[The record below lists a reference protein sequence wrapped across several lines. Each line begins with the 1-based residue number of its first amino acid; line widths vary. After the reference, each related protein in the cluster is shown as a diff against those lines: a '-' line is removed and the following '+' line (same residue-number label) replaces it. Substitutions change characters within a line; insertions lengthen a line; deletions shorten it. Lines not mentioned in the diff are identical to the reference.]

1 MPEPTV
7 PTRARLVI
15 VTGSGRSGTSM
26 AAGTLKRLGLYVP
39 QPEQPADETNPKGF
53 YEPQW
58 VVEFHKRLLDSIP
71 ARTNDARPV
80 AMEQVR
86 EAAAAPKFRTP
97 LRDWLAEQAEIVG
110 PGGQLVV
117 KDPRTFWA
125 HQLWS
130 DVCDELA
137 IDLCY
142 LTTLRHPTEVVAS
155 RDSYYLADQP
165 EEFRRTRQT
174 ANLAGWVNSG
184 YFTEVATRTRPRVFI
199 RYVDLLAD
207 WRRAMAPVQSELGLT
222 FNADLSTNEPHDV
235 DSFIDVELHRT
246 RVDWDDV
253 DTIDELRELAGL
265 TWDACNTMVDAP
277 YDADAIASLA
287 AMHERYVR
295 LHQYAVAIALD
306 HTNIS
311 VVRERRTVRARL
323 LNQNAK
329 SKSNA
334 QKAHRWLTA
343 WKR

>member
-1 MPEPTV
+1 
-7 PTRARLVI
+7 
-15 VTGSGRSGTSM
+15 
-26 AAGTLKRLGLYVP
+26 
-39 QPEQPADETNPKGF
+39 
-53 YEPQW
+53 
-58 VVEFHKRLLDSIP
+58 
-71 ARTNDARPV
+71 
-80 AMEQVR
+80 
-86 EAAAAPKFRTP
+86 
-97 LRDWLAEQAEIVG
+97 
-110 PGGQLVV
+110 
-117 KDPRTFWA
+117 
-125 HQLWS
+125 
-130 DVCDELA
+130 
-137 IDLCY
+137 
-142 LTTLRHPTEVVAS
+142 
-155 RDSYYLADQP
+155 
-165 EEFRRTRQT
+165 
-174 ANLAGWVNSG
+174 
-184 YFTEVATRTRPRVFI
+184 
-199 RYVDLLAD
+199 
-207 WRRAMAPVQSELGLT
+207 MAPVQSELGLT

-334 QKAHRWLTA
+334 QKAH
-343 WKR
+343 